1 MKKLFAIL
9 MSVLMIACFMPTAA
23 FADETKAAK
32 IGTTEYET
40 LDAAIQAV
48 TDKTPTTIEL
58 LSDVTLGENEYY
70 DVNGK
75 DITINGNG
83 HTIQTIAAGKGAF
96 NHKDDS
102 NLDGLLTG
110 SLTINNTK
118 FVGNNGGYAAII
130 GFDSQFAITLEDC
143 TFTNMY
149 TGVYANPRSKAL
161 AESEKLEG
169 ITITNCTYSD
179 TTWGYSI
186 DDATENSLPY
196 SQQATVVFKNNTGL
210 DKDHEMELFS
220 GQVAEVDGTRYK
232 DFAAA
237 LNAADGKTLKLLANI
252 EVKSTIVVSEDK
264 TLTLDTNGK
273 TITNGEGSYAINNL
287 GTMTINGGGKII
299 RNNAGNSA
307 IRTLGSL
314 TLENVTVE
322 VNPENKIAV
331 KVDENGVGN
340 KGTLIVNKGT
350 VLTTSNG
357 QAIQAWGDVEINGGT
372 MNGEVAAWSVATW
385 NPGDIKIKG
394 GVINGDVIAYQRWHA
409 SKEYPTAAAK
419 ISVMAGT
426 VIGKLQLAYVKYD
439 NTDGITEMNEKD
451 FNVKG
456 NINVTGGTFTADPS
470 TYVKDLDEKSYI
482 VKRNGSEGDYT
493 YTVLEKSN
501 LTSGV
506 YLTDPK
512 GYLASSRYYISDS
525 NGGKGPW
532 TVSYASSSSSSATT
546 TTTDNVTNKTE
557 DKGADTGSTTE
568 TNKVAT
574 TTATVKAETKT
585 AADGTKTTTAT
596 VDTTTASKIVKKAV
610 DNKSEEVVVDTATA
624 ATVTETAEGTKT
636 EVALPAE
643 TITQVAEKTEAAV
656 TIKSDAAEVK
666 LDKEAVKAVA
676 EAAGTAGEVKL
687 EVKTVAQNETKVEVD
702 LKLVTSSGNVTDFRG
717 GSVSVTV
724 KLNTALAAKPVVC
737 VYIDDHGTYHKVKG
751 VKNANGTFT
760 FETGHFSTYAV
771 MAEDKAN
778 EVIAKQTA
786 NVEKLA
792 GDLTLK
798 ARSEKTEKGNIKVTL
813 TVDDEAIKAIE
824 DLGYTVKYKF
834 YRSTKKAAS
843 YKAAIEKADKTY
855 TNTTGKKGTRYYY
868 KARVMVYDAQGAL
881 VTKSELKQ
889 CRYACRTK

>member
-40 LDAAIQAV
+40 LDAAIEAV

-58 LSDVTLGENEYY
+58 LSDVTLTGDGCCVEGKNIIIKG
-70 DVNGK
+70 NGK
-75 DITINGNG
+75 TIKLG
-83 HTIQTIAAGKGAF
+83 HTAF
-96 NHKDDS
+96 NHRANHGS
-102 NLDGLLTG
+102 NTAEGLVEG
-110 SLTINNTK
+110 SLTIKKVNFEATTT
-118 FVGNNGGYAAII
+118 GEGYVACL
-130 GFDSQFAITLEDC
+130 GFNSQFAITLEDC

-161 AESEKLEG
+161 VESEKLES

-186 DDATENSLPY
+186 DNVTPDSLLY
-196 SQQATVVFKNNTGL
+196 SQQATVIFKNNTGL

-220 GQVAEVDGTRYK
+220 EQVAEVDGTRYK
-232 DFAAA
+232 DFGAA
-237 LNAADGKTLKLLANI
+237 LNAADGKTLKLLADI
-252 EVKSTIVVSEDK
+252 EVKDTIKVSENT

-273 TITNGEGSYAINNL
+273 TITNGEESYAINNL

-299 RNNAGNSA
+299 RNNAKNSA

-322 VNPENKIAV
+322 VNPENRIAV
-331 KVDENGVGN
+331 KVDENGEGK
-340 KGTLIVNKGT
+340 KGTLVVNEGT
-350 VLTTSNG
+350 VLTAKDG
-357 QAIQAWGDVEINGGT
+357 QAIQAWGDVTINGGK
-372 MNGEVAAWSVATW
+372 MNGSVTAWSVSTW
-385 NPGDIKIKG
+385 NPGNITVKG
-394 GVINGDVIAYQRWHA
+394 GEINDDIVAYQRWH
-409 SKEYPTAAAK
+409 SEHGYPTKAAE
-419 ISVMAGT
+419 ISVEAGT
-426 VIGKLQLAYVKYD
+426 VIGELQLRYVKYED
-439 NTDGITEMNEKD
+439 EKTTEMD
-451 FNVKG
+451 DSGFNIKG
-456 NINVTGGTFTADPS
+456 VINVTGGTFKADPS
-470 TYVKDLDEKSYI
+470 TYVKDLEEKSYI
-482 VKRNGSEGDYT
+482 VKRNGSEGSYT
-493 YTVLEKSN
+493 YTVLEKSG
-501 LTSGV
+501 LKSGV

-532 TVSYASSSSSSATT
+532 TVSYASSSSSAST

-557 DKGADTGSTTE
+557 DKGADTSTSTGA
-568 TNKVAT
+568 TTVAT
-574 TTATVKAETKT
+574 TTATVKTETKT
-585 AADGTKTTTAT
+585 AADGTKTVAAT
-596 VDTTTASKIVKKAV
+596 VDTTTASKIVEKAV
-610 DNKSEEVVVDTATA
+610 ENKSEEVVVDTASA
-624 ATVTETAEGTKT
+624 AAVTETAEGTKT

-702 LKLVTSSGNVTDFRG
+702 LKLVTSKGTVSDFKG

-751 VKNANGTFT
+751 VKNADGTFT

-771 MAEDKAN
+771 IAKNDAN
-778 EVIAKQTA
+778 EVIAEQTA

-843 YKAAIEKADKTY
+843 YKAALEKTGKTY
-855 TNTTGKKGTRYYY
+855 TNTAGKKGTKYYY
-868 KARVMVYDAQGAL
+868 KARVMVYDAQGKLIAKSAL
-881 VTKSELKQ
+881 TQ
-889 CRYACRTK
+889 CKYACRKF